1 MEKIFETLQHMNRVL
16 STLCI
21 LFLHVAI
28 NGNAQIDKYKGETFL
43 FQDAKTK
50 NAIVIDQDSLYYVN
64 TPNKFKILKHTKYP
78 ELISRYN
85 TFYIKGKNYF
95 VHNGCGPVLE
105 WRNDSII
112 RIDNSFLHQNQ
123 FGATSFVYQDEIYYF
138 GGYGLFT
145 FKNILTKYIF
155 KSREWMAVQT
165 FGSEFPSLRRDANR
179 ILIGNNLYIF
189 GGLCENPADFY
200 FGQIPTDNIVWK
212 LDLKTMEWSKEGIY
226 NTKYN
231 SIENYFNFQN
241 GSKMYMLSRGA
252 DNKLLEIDLA
262 TNTINKYILP
272 SVMNVK
278 SFYFDELSQELVV
291 LHFLSTS
298 AETKIIRLKL
308 KSIINNPIQSET
320 FIKNQYTN
328 SLIILGI
335 GIIAILLF
343 IIVYKFK
350 IKNIIFEYHS
360 LIYDNTT
367 KQLLFKGKVI
377 DSFDNNEL
385 KIISYLIQNQSN
397 YIALNSL
404 NNLFEQEELT
414 ENYTSTTKR
423 RENTLNAIITKL
435 SLISG
440 CKENE
445 ILLYRRNPNDKRMK
459 EIKLKD
465 HFIRV
470 K

>member
-1 MEKIFETLQHMNRVL
+1 MNRVL
-16 STLCI
+16 SIFCV
-21 LFLHVAI
+21 LFLHIAI

-50 NAIVIDQDSLYYVN
+50 NAIVIHQDSSYYVN
-64 TPNKFKILKHTKYP
+64 APNKFKLLKHTKYP

-85 TFYIKGKNYF
+85 TFHIKGKTYF
-95 VHNGCGPVLE
+95 THNGCGPVLE
-105 WRNDSII
+105 WRNDSIV

-123 FGATSFVYQDEIYYF
+123 YGASTFIYKNEIYYF

-145 FKNILTKYIF
+145 FKNLLTKYIF
-155 KSREWMAVQT
+155 KSREWMSIQT
-165 FGSEFPSLRRDANR
+165 FGEERPSLRRDANR
-179 ILIGNNLYIF
+179 ILINNNIYIF
-189 GGLCENPADFY
+189 GGLVENPDNFYYGQKLAD
-200 FGQIPTDNIVWK
+200 TIVWK
-212 LDLKTMEWSKEGIY
+212 LDLNTMKWTKEGFFDS
-226 NTKYN
+226 KYN
-231 SIENYFNFQN
+231 SLEGYFNFQN
-241 GSKMYMLSRGA
+241 GKKTYLLNKGS
-252 DNKLLEIDLA
+252 DNKLLEIDLV

-328 SLIILGI
+328 PLIIIGI
-335 GIIAILLF
+335 GLIAILLF

-350 IKNIIFEYHS
+350 IKNMIFEYHS
-360 LIYDNTT
+360 IIYDNTNN
-367 KQLLFKGKVI
+367 QLLFKGKAI

-385 KIISYLIQNQSN
+385 KIISYLTQNQTD

-423 RENTLNAIITKL
+423 RENTLNTIITKL

-465 HFIRV
+465 HFIRM

>member
-1 MEKIFETLQHMNRVL
+1 MNRVL
-16 STLCI
+16 SIFCI
-21 LFLHVAI
+21 LFLHISI

-43 FQDAKTK
+43 FQDAKTR
-50 NAIVIDQDSLYYVN
+50 NAIVINQDSLYYVN
-64 TPNKFKILKHTKYP
+64 IPNKFKSLKHTKYP

-85 TFYIKGKNYF
+85 TFYIKGKTYF
-95 VHNGCGPVLE
+95 THSGCGPVLE
-105 WRNDSII
+105 WRNDSIV

-123 FGATSFVYQDEIYYF
+123 YGASTFIYKNEIYYF

-145 FKNILTKYIF
+145 FKNLLTKYIF
-155 KSREWMAVQT
+155 KSREWMSIQT
-165 FGSEFPSLRRDANR
+165 FGEERPSLRRDANK
-179 ILIGNNLYIF
+179 ILIDNTIYLF
-189 GGLCENPADFY
+189 GGLVENPDNFY
-200 FGQIPTDNIVWK
+200 YGQKLADNIVWK
-212 LDLKTMEWSKEGIY
+212 LNLDTMKWTKEGFFDS
-226 NTKYN
+226 KYN
-231 SIENYFNFQN
+231 SLEGYFNFQN
-241 GSKMYMLSRGA
+241 GKKTYLLNKGS
-252 DNKLLEIDLA
+252 DNKLLEIDLV

-278 SFYFDELSQELVV
+278 SFYFDEKAQELVL
-291 LHFLSTS
+291 LHFLSTP

-320 FIKNQYTN
+320 FIQNQYTN
-328 SLIILGI
+328 LFIIIGI
-335 GIIAILLF
+335 GIIAMLLF

-350 IKNIIFEYHS
+350 IKTMIYEYHS
-360 LIYDNTT
+360 LIYDNATN
-367 KQLLFKGKVI
+367 QLLFKGKVI
-377 DSFDNNEL
+377 DSFDKNEL
-385 KIISYLIQNQSN
+385 KIISYLSQNQTD

-423 RENTLNAIITKL
+423 RENTLNTIITKL

-465 HFIRV
+465 RFIRV